1 MKGLRIIL
9 GILLMLGIGHS
20 LPAFAVAPKEK
31 PRAVAPKTPQGD
43 TLRMTWTANDYNRFY
58 FWGEKDATYKVEWGD
73 GTTSTVTG
81 KGYGRYDDYYGGH
94 EGDRVDCYH
103 KYSQPGEYKVKLYG
117 VAAAQKKKK

>member
-20 LPAFAVAPKEK
+20 LPALAVVPKEQL
-31 PRAVAPKTPQGD
+31 RAVAPKTPQGD
-43 TLRMTWTANDYNRFY
+43 TLRMTWIVEYSVIQQRFY

-73 GTTSTVTG
+73 GKTSTATG
-81 KGYGRYDDYYGGH
+81 KGYGRYDD
-94 EGDRVDCYH
+94 EDRVECSH
-103 KYSQPGEYKVKLYG
+103 TYSESGEYTVKLYG